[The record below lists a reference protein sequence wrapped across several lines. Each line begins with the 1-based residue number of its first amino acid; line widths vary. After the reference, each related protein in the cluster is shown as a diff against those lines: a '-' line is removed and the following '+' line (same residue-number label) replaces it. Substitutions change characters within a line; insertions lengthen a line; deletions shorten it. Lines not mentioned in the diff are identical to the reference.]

1 MNKYKE
7 AADEVMIEWVREND
21 QEALD
26 YLMRKYSGMVKQEAR
41 KMYLIGSD
49 EEDLI
54 QEGMI
59 GLFQAIRGYEKD
71 KESSFATFARLC
83 IKRQVYSAV
92 TASNRKKHQPLN
104 TYVSFDEPAFAE
116 ISGFSKDRDQT
127 VEDVISAAEEP
138 TNPEKIMLDR
148 EQVDMIESVIVE
160 RLSNLEKKVLNLYLE
175 GKSYDDIASELKK
188 SRKAIDN
195 AIQRIRRKMARQ
207 TSGAS
212 SES

>member
-127 VEDVISAAEEP
+127 VEDVISAAEEH

-195 AIQRIRRKMARQ
+195 AIQRIRKKF
-207 TSGAS
+207 TSLT
-212 SES
+212 

>member
-7 AADEVMIEWVREND
+7 AEDEVIVEWGREND
-21 QEALD
+21 QEAMD

-127 VEDVISAAEEP
+127 IEDVISAAEEH

-160 RLSNLEKKVLNLYLE
+160 RLSSLEKKVLNLYLE
-175 GKSYDDIASELKK
+175 GKSYDDIGLELKK

-195 AIQRIRRKMARQ
+195 AIQRIRKKF
-207 TSGAS
+207 TSLT
-212 SES
+212 